1 MTDSPRWC
9 SICWNWGDHHTD
21 RHVTTTDERLAREL
35 KEAGHDPDFVAEA
48 QAQMQDA
55 MDEMGCS

>member
-1 MTDSPRWC
+1 MNDIRQP
-9 SICWNWGDHHTD
+9 DPV
-21 RHVTTTDERLAREL
+21 VTTTDERLRREL
-35 KEAGHDPDFVAEA
+35 EEQGMDEDFIAEA